1 MSEYVTVEVDFAED
15 PDIADLLVNQVLT
28 QADEELYA
36 SAQAGDEGSPLA
48 QMLFAAV
55 DGIKALTIAED
66 CLTITRDPAFPW
78 ETIID
83 EVRDVL
89 RDWYL

>member
-1 MSEYVTVEVDFAED
+1 MSEYVTVEVEFTED
-15 PDIADLLVNQVLT
+15 PDIADLFVNQILT
-28 QADEELYA
+28 QADEEVYS
-36 SAQAGDEGSPLA
+36 SAGAGDEGSPLA

-66 CLTITRDPAFPW
+66 CLTITRDPVFPW
-78 ETIID
+78 ESIID
-83 EVRDVL
+83 EVRDAL

>member
-1 MSEYVTVEVDFAED
+1 MSEYVTVDVEFAD
-15 PDIADLLVNQVLT
+15 NPDVADLFVNQPLT
-28 QADEELYA
+28 DQVEEVYVSPA
-36 SAQAGDEGSPLA
+36 AGDLGSPLA

-55 DGIKALTIAED
+55 DGIQQLTILRD
-66 CLTITRDPAFPW
+66 CLTITRASDHAW

-83 EVRDVL
+83 EVRDAL

>member
-1 MSEYVTVEVDFAED
+1 MSEYVTVEVEFTDD
-15 PDIADLLVNQVLT
+15 PDIMDLFVNQILT
-28 QADEELYA
+28 GADEEVYA

-48 QMLFAAV
+48 QMLFAAA
-55 DGIKALTIAED
+55 DGIQALTIAED
-66 CLTITRDPAFPW
+66 CLTITRDPMFPW

-83 EVRDVL
+83 ELRDAL

>member
-1 MSEYVTVEVDFAED
+1 MSEYVTVEVEFGED
-15 PDIADLLVNQVLT
+15 PHTADLLVNQILT
-28 QADEELYA
+28 QADEEIYA
-36 SAQAGDEGSPLA
+36 SAGAGDEGSPLA

-66 CLTITRDPAFPW
+66 CLTITRDPSFPW

-83 EVRDVL
+83 EVRDAL

>member
-1 MSEYVTVEVDFAED
+1 MSEYVTVEVEFAED
-15 PDIADLLVNQVLT
+15 PDIADLLVNQILT
-28 QADEELYA
+28 QADEEVYA

-55 DGIKALTIAED
+55 DGINALTIAED
-66 CLTITRDPAFPW
+66 CLTIRRDPAFPW

-83 EVRDVL
+83 EVRDAL